1 MDGSELSL
9 QIWDTAGQE
18 RFRSMTPMYYRGA
31 KAAICVFD
39 VTNEE
44 SFNRVA
50 SWLKDLKAHADP
62 NVVICI
68 AGNKCDRA
76 PNFDLKKANELA
88 ESTGGIFFRT
98 SAMTGEGVEQ
108 LFETLSR
115 NIAETFAK
123 NKRQLSKDHNALK
136 LGETNK
142 KSESS
147 TCC

>member
-1 MDGSELSL
+1 
-9 QIWDTAGQE
+9 
-18 RFRSMTPMYYRGA
+18 MTPMYYRGA

-39 VTNEE
+39 VTNED

-76 PNFDLKKANELA
+76 ATFDLKKANELA
-88 ESTGGIFFRT
+88 ESNEGVFFRT

-115 NIAETFAK
+115 DIAETFAK
-123 NKRQLSKDHNALK
+123 NKRQLSKDNNALK
-136 LGETNK
+136 LGETNNK
-142 KSESS
+142 KPESS
-147 TCC
+147 GCC